1 MSTPPPDGIYVPAV
15 VFLDEHEEIDEAAT
29 RAHILRLAEVRHPP
43 TPLLP
48 FLLG

>member
-29 RAHILRLAEVRHPP
+29 RAHILRLAEVRV
-43 TPLLP
+43 L
-48 FLLG
+48 LLGLPGLT